1 MFIRLVPLRGAMTTD
16 GIDFDVAD
24 LAAAM
29 SGLTSEEIDAL
40 PFGVIAIDRFG
51 TVLLYNRTEL
61 AQSGYA
67 GGGPVGQ
74 DLFKIGSFGGKAFRN
89 RIEEAR
95 QLGKVDL
102 EIGWFGD
109 YSDPGRSLRI
119 RVQSGAGGRLW
130 LFIQR
135 DPDGDVSH
143 GPNGERNDSGCRRP
157 KADC

>member
-1 MFIRLVPLRGAMTTD
+1 MTAD
-16 GIDFDVAD
+16 GIDFDMTD
-24 LAAAM
+24 LAAVVD
-29 SGLTSEEIDAL
+29 GLTQAEIDAL
-40 PFGVIAIDRFG
+40 PFGVIAIDRLG

-61 AQSGYA
+61 KQSGYT
-67 GGGPVGQ
+67 GRDPVGRDFFQ
-74 DLFKIGSFGGKAFRN
+74 IGCFGANAFRN
-89 RIEEAR
+89 RIEEAI

-135 DPDGDVSH
+135 DPEAEVTRC
-143 GPNGERNDSGCRRP
+143 PNGDRSNSGCRP
-157 KADC
+157 KADS

>member
-1 MFIRLVPLRGAMTTD
+1 MTAD
-16 GIDFDVAD
+16 GIDFDIAD

-29 SGLTSEEIDAL
+29 DGLSHDDIDAL
-40 PFGVIAIDRFG
+40 PFGVIAIDRLG
-51 TVLLYNRTEL
+51 TVLLYNRAEL
-61 AQSGYA
+61 TQSGYA
-67 GGGPVGQ
+67 GRNPVGRDFFQ
-74 DLFKIGSFGGKAFRN
+74 IGRFGGKAFRG
-89 RIEEAR
+89 RIEEAL

-119 RVQSGAGGRLW
+119 RVQSGSAGRLW

-135 DPDGDVSH
+135 DPEGDVGR

-157 KADC
+157 KADG